1 MTIIH
6 QIIPQLSSKK
16 FNSMHVVWC
25 MCEMCTRT
33 HTETSWKMIIP
44 KISMTPHTTP
54 QNNIQHPGKK
64 VLYLLSNLLVG
75 NNLLNTNSSLDSDTN
90 LVLSI
95 IPSITNFLSHV
106 LRVSRKINI
115 GLLVSPLIHKC
126 KLIIISNID
135 DFPLGTDNDG
145 DSSSVGGGNHI
156 FKLLS
161 GEDVDGE
168 EVTFGVAVLSGLG
181 DGDAEDLAG
190 LSLDHDVASLLDLT
204 SFHRNGGRG
213 TGVGTLDVVFV
224 IRHGGVRFGV
234 Y

>member
-1 MTIIH
+1 
-6 QIIPQLSSKK
+6 
-16 FNSMHVVWC
+16 
-25 MCEMCTRT
+25 
-33 HTETSWKMIIP
+33 
-44 KISMTPHTTP
+44 MTPHTTP

-64 VLYLLSNLLVG
+64 VLYLLSNLLEG

-90 LVLSI
+90 LILSF
-95 IPSITNFLSHV
+95 IPSITNFLSHGI
-106 LRVSRKINI
+106 RVTRKINI

-126 KLIIISNID
+126 KLIILSNID

-190 LSLDHDVASLLDLT
+190 LSLDHDVAE
-204 SFHRNGGRG
+204 
-213 TGVGTLDVVFV
+213 
-224 IRHGGVRFGV
+224 
-234 Y
+234 